1 MEKTKKQI
9 EQYFDSKIRD
19 LSNKKKSAGTD
30 IVKIAK
36 QSQDVIKFSNQFSFD
51 IENIISNNGI
61 KSKIDID
68 ELKSFANK
76 IYIDRLKEYVP
87 ILGSLK

>member
-9 EQYFDSKIRD
+9 EQYFDSTISD
-19 LSNKKKSAGTD
+19 LSNKKKNAGTD

-36 QSQDVIKFSNQFSFD
+36 QSEDVIKFKNQFSFD

>member
-19 LSNKKKSAGTD
+19 LSNKKKNAGTD

>member
-19 LSNKKKSAGTD
+19 LSNKKKNAGTD
-30 IVKIAK
+30 IIKIAK
-36 QSQDVIKFSNQFSFD
+36 QSQDVLNFAKQFSID
-51 IENIISNNGI
+51 IENIILNNNI
-61 KSKIDID
+61 KRKKDVD

-76 IYIDRLKEYVP
+76 IYIERFKEYVP
-87 ILGSLK
+87 ILGALK